1 MPDSDILNI
10 ESNYITDS
18 KISKIE
24 YHSYIPYTNSFK
36 LNDEI
41 RIGVQQTDVYPY
53 LHESFLYI
61 EGKIEDVAKVKLSNN
76 GLSFLFDQVRLEING
91 VEVDRTRTLGITSS
105 LKGYLTAT
113 TNNYF
118 CYQNTG
124 WN

>member
-61 EGKIEDVAKVKLSNN
+61 EGKIEDVAKVKISNN
-76 GLSFLFDQVRLEING
+76 GLSFLFDQVRLEIKA
-91 VEVDRTRTLGITSS
+91 RCTRAFFAAAVPLRRRKYG
-105 LKGYLTAT
+105 
-113 TNNYF
+113 
-118 CYQNTG
+118 
-124 WN
+124 

>member
-1 MPDSDILNI
+1 MPESDILDI

-24 YHSYIPYTNSFK
+24 YHSYIPCTNSFK

-53 LHESFLYI
+53 LHESYIFI
-61 EGKIEDVAKVKLSNN
+61 EGKIEDSNKVKLSNN

-91 VEVDRTRTLGITSS
+91 IEVDRSRVLGITSS
-105 LKGYLTAT
+105 LKGY
-113 TNNYF
+113 
-118 CYQNTG
+118 
-124 WN
+124 